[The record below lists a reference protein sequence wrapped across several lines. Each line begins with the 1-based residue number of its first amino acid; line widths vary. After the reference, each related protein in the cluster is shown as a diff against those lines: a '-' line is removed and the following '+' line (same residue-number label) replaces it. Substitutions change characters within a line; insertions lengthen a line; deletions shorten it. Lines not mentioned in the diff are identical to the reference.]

1 MPPKTNRLNSLLL
14 AQHHPRNTV
23 CVRKHAVRQTTRAA
37 VQLATDCAGL
47 LAQAFGAVCSPDRLR
62 CEEEAGV

>member
-23 CVRKHAVRQTTRAA
+23 CVRKRRSTNDASKLSSSLATAPAYSRRLLVRYA
-37 VQLATDCAGL
+37 VQTA
-47 LAQAFGAVCSPDRLR
+47 
-62 CEEEAGV
+62 